1 MSETDNPSTRPAR
14 AVMADDIV
22 VPFTIDALDVRG
34 RVARLGES
42 VDTAIRRHDL
52 PAPAARLLGGV
63 MALATLLG
71 TSLKF
76 DGKLIVQV
84 QGDGPVH
91 LLVADYATGGAIRG
105 LARFDAAR
113 LEELTEERTRDEKAL
128 LGDGTMALT
137 IDQGPRT
144 ERWQG
149 VVAIAETLAAT
160 AQAYFAQSEQLPTR
174 LRLAAGP
181 VSTADGE
188 RWRAGAAMIQHLPG
202 HDGNEE
208 EHDGTRDQWDTAAAL
223 FDTIADD
230 ELLDPGISPERLLY
244 RLYHEQG
251 VRVFDPVPVR
261 WRCSCSRDTLKEVLA
276 RFSEE
281 ERAAMVEDGRI
292 SATCQFCARQYTF
305 DPAEFGDS

>member
-1 MSETDNPSTRPAR
+1 MSNAEKPPTRPAR

-34 RVARLGES
+34 RIARLGPS
-42 VDTAIRRHDL
+42 IDPAIGDHDL

-63 MALATLLG
+63 MALTTLLG

-91 LLVADYATGGAIRG
+91 LLLADYAAGGAIRG
-105 LARFDAAR
+105 LARFDAER
-113 LEELTEERTRDEKAL
+113 LAALTEERARDEKAL

-160 AQAYFAQSEQLPTR
+160 AQAYFARSEQLPTR

-188 RWRAGAAMIQHLPG
+188 HWRAGAAMIQHLPG
-202 HDGNEE
+202 HDDEE
-208 EHDGTRDQWDTAAAL
+208 RRRDTRDQWDTATAL

-261 WRCSCSRDTLKEVLA
+261 WRCSCARDTLKEVLG
-276 RFSEE
+276 RFSGE
-281 ERAAMVEDGRI
+281 ERAAM
-292 SATCQFCARQYTF
+292 
-305 DPAEFGDS
+305 